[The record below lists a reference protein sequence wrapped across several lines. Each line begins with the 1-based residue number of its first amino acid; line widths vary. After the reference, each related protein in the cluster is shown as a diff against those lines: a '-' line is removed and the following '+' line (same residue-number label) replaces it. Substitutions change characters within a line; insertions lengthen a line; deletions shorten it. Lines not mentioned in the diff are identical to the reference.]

1 MRYLPNA
8 VATSKRL
15 SKPSSVVFWLA
26 LALALPAAAA
36 AQDISLNAAAIG
48 TDHELLSG
56 RLVGAAARLRFPIHD
71 GPVSIRLGVERL
83 AGNFRRT
90 GVPCAGLVEPGT
102 CQPEPTRDDA
112 RFAAGSAGVGVRV
125 IEWRRVAIDLTGDLS
140 FANIDVDTR
149 GLASGRMLSATKDLW
164 EGDVGIEGAWSPW
177 KRLPFALQAG
187 FAAGH
192 LWPVVSDAAPDA
204 YTPFERGFELIRLRF
219 GFAWRLPSQ

>member
-1 MRYLPNA
+1 MNWRR
-8 VATSKRL
+8 TSWRL
-15 SKPSSVVFWLA
+15 SRHSSVALGLA

-56 RLVGAAARLRFPIHD
+56 RLIGIAARLRFPIHD

-90 GVPCAGLVEPGT
+90 GVPCAGQVQPGT
-102 CQPEPTRDDA
+102 CQPEATRDDA
-112 RFAAGSAGVGVRV
+112 RFTAGSAGVGVRV
-125 IEWRRVAIDLTGDLS
+125 IDWRRFAIDLTGDLGLV
-140 FANIDVDTR
+140 DVGVDTR

-164 EGDVGIEGAWSPW
+164 EGDVGVEGAWSPW

-192 LWPVVSDAAPDA
+192 LWPVVSMPAPDD
-204 YTPFERGFELIRLRF
+204 YTPFEHGFELIRLRV
-219 GFAWRLPSQ
+219 GFAWRLPSR

>member
-48 TDHELLSG
+48 TE
-56 RLVGAAARLRFPIHD
+56 
-71 GPVSIRLGVERL
+71 
-83 AGNFRRT
+83 
-90 GVPCAGLVEPGT
+90 GT
-102 CQPEPTRDDA
+102 
-112 RFAAGSAGVGVRV
+112 
-125 IEWRRVAIDLTGDLS
+125 
-140 FANIDVDTR
+140 
-149 GLASGRMLSATKDLW
+149 
-164 EGDVGIEGAWSPW
+164 WSPW

-192 LWPVVSDAAPDA
+192 LWPVVSMPAPDD
-204 YTPFERGFELIRLRF
+204 YTPFEHGFELIRLRF